1 MGLTD
6 THIDSTF
13 KYDYYDHNNNE
24 LLLKSRQ
31 YNRYAMNDYM
41 SLQNFLQDMSL
52 EILVIKMLILIGP
65 LSKVMFWRSKEH
77 QSYNKT

>member
-13 KYDYYDHNNNE
+13 KYDDDDNDNYHHYDDNNE

-31 YNRYAMNDYM
+31 YNSYAMNNYM
-41 SLQNFLQDMSL
+41 SLHNQ
-52 EILVIKMLILIGP
+52 
-65 LSKVMFWRSKEH
+65 R
-77 QSYNKT
+77 